1 MNPQLINTLISAI
14 VSTGAGAVVGNAVK
28 LTTPVAVT
36 PLNKA
41 LITVGSVTL
50 SSLVGGQAAKHAV
63 AQVNQTVNQLKA
75 LKDLRSAK

>member
-1 MNPQLINTLISAI
+1 MDKQLINTLISAI

-28 LTTPVAVT
+28 LTTPLTVT

-41 LITVGSVTL
+41 LIMVGSVTL

-63 AQVNQTVNQLKA
+63 GQVNETVSQLKA
-75 LKDLRSAK
+75 LKVKLPNK